1 MRRHRVAFLPGDG
14 IGPEVCAVARR
25 CVDAAG
31 ERFGFDVTWDD
42 RLVGGAALDA
52 TGDALPPATLDACR
66 AADAVLLGAVGGPRW
81 DDPTATKRPEDAL
94 LSLRSQLQLFAN
106 LRPVVAHEALADAS
120 PLRSEVRD
128 GADILIVREL
138 TGGLY
143 FGKPQGRSTEGGVET
158 VVDTLHYT
166 RLEIERVVELAFGLA
181 EDRRGHLTSVD
192 KANVLASSR
201 LWRQVVDET
210 APRHPE
216 VRVEHALVDSAAY
229 GLMVNPRRY
238 DVIVTENLFG
248 DILSD
253 EAAAVAGSLGLL
265 PSASL
270 GERTTAKG
278 RFGLYEPVHG
288 SAPDIAGRDAANP
301 LATIASAAML
311 LRLSLG
317 ETDAA
322 NALEAAVDAAID
334 AGPRTR
340 DLGGEA
346 GTAEIA
352 AFVLERIGAT
362 VEATA

>member
-1 MRRHRVAFLPGDG
+1 VRQHRVAYLPGDG

-25 CVDAAG
+25 CVDSAG
-31 ERFGFDVTWDD
+31 KRFGFAVTWDEQV
-42 RLVGGAALDA
+42 VGGVALDA
-52 TGDALPPATLDACR
+52 SGDALPAATLEACR
-66 AADAVLLGAVGGPRW
+66 IADAVLLGAVGGPRW
-81 DDPTATKRPEDAL
+81 DDPAAAKRPEDAL
-94 LSLRSQLQLFAN
+94 LGLRSELQLYAN
-106 LRPVVAHEALADAS
+106 LRPVVAHAALAGAS
-120 PLRSEVRD
+120 SLRPEIRD

-143 FGKPQGRSTEGGVET
+143 FGRPQGRSTEDGVET

-166 RLEIERVVELAFGLA
+166 RPEIERVVELAFGLA

-201 LWRQVVDET
+201 LWRQIVDEI
-210 APRHPE
+210 APRHPR
-216 VRVEHALVDSAAY
+216 VRVEHTLVDSAAY
-229 GLMVNPRRY
+229 GLLVDPRRY

-253 EAAAVAGSLGLL
+253 EAAAIAGSLGLL

-270 GERTTAKG
+270 GERTTQKD

-301 LATIASAAML
+301 LATAASAAMM

-317 ETDAA
+317 EADAA
-322 NALEAAVDAAID
+322 YALEAAVEAAIAD
-334 AGPRTR
+334 GPRTR
-340 DLGGEA
+340 DLGGDA
-346 GTAEIA
+346 GTSEVA
-352 AFVLERIGAT
+352 AFLVEHIGAV
-362 VEATA
+362 VEATV